1 MRDKQI
7 EELTRI
13 ICQSNKGGKCGYD
26 GKPCDCDCGSYQLAT
41 KVYNAG
47 YRKASDVAL
56 ETVDSF
62 QRILR
67 HIFLNMCDGND
78 YERLNLLQ
86 IDGAIEALYD
96 SFIAEL
102 KKKYE
107 SEGEG

>member
-1 MRDKQI
+1 MSRKKQI
-7 EELTRI
+7 EPVKEIKEIADIIHEGDCPLVVLFYNDSLTI
-13 ICQSNKGGKCGYD
+13 AEN
-26 GKPCDCDCGSYQLAT
+26 L
-41 KVYNAG
+41 YNAG
-47 YRKASDVAL
+47 YRRASDVAL

-107 SEGEG
+107 SEEKK

>member
-1 MRDKQI
+1 MIDKQI
-7 EELTRI
+7 EEM
-13 ICQSNKGGKCGYD
+13 
-26 GKPCDCDCGSYQLAT
+26 T
-41 KVYNAG
+41 KVIARRSKAFRNPNIAFMTTAEKTAESLYNAD

-67 HIFLNMCDGND
+67 HIFLNMCNGND

-107 SEGEG
+107 SEGEK